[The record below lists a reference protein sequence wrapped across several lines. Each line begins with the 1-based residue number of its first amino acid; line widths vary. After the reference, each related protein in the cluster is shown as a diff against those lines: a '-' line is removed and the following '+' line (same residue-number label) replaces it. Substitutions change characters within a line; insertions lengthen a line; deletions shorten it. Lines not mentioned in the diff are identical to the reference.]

1 MSAFVTPRLLGG
13 GRVFVLATEIYDL
26 ALESVDWPAAA
37 ALAMYVLTLLLL
49 ILAAYTALTRRMA
62 T

>member
-1 MSAFVTPRLLGG
+1 MGG

-37 ALAMYVLTLLLL
+37 ALAMLLLGGL
-49 ILAAYTALTRRMA
+49 VALMLLRGAFGWVQGRRA
-62 T
+62 

>member
-1 MSAFVTPRLLGG
+1 MGG

-37 ALAMYVLTLLLL
+37 ALAMLLLAGLLTLLLL
-49 ILAAYTALTRRMA
+49 RGVFAWLPGRRA
-62 T
+62 